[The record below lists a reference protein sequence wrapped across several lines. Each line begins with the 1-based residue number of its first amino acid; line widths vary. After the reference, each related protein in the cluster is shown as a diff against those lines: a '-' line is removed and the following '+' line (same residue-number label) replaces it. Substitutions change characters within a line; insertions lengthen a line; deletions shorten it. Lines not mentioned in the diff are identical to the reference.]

1 LSINRSLS
9 RAKFAAEKGQVNS
22 GELRNMIIQEINEA
36 GGRIDYAEVRHEKS
50 SLIYV
55 YFGQIRTFE

>member
-1 LSINRSLS
+1 
-9 RAKFAAEKGQVNS
+9 
-22 GELRNMIIQEINEA
+22 MIIQEINEA